1 MEVKVRQVKGSTFV
15 GRGDS
20 NHWTVMDASEE
31 HDGMDGAARPM
42 ELLLIGLGG
51 CTGIDLN
58 TLLKKMRVDY
68 EDIELEISADRKE
81 DHPKHFTEIRLKYK
95 VYGSDLP
102 EDKVA
107 KAVRLTQERYCSAT
121 HSLKNPARI
130 TYEYEIESPD

>member
-1 MEVKVRQVKGSTFV
+1 MQIEVKQLEGSTFV
-15 GRGDS
+15 GRGES

-31 HDGMDGAARPM
+31 VDGHDGATRPM
-42 ELLLIGLGG
+42 EMLLISLGG

-68 EDIELEISADRKE
+68 DEIEITISGDRND
-81 DHPKHFTEIRLKYK
+81 DHPKYYTDINVDYK

-107 KAVRLTQERYCSAT
+107 KAVRLTQEKYCSVT
-121 HSLKNPARI
+121 HSLTAEVTYDYRI
-130 TYEYEIESPD
+130 VDPG